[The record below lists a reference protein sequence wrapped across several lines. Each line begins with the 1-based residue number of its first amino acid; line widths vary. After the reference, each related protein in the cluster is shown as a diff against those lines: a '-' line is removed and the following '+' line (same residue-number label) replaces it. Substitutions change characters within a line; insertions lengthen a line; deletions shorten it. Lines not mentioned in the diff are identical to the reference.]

1 MSSIK
6 NLKSILERTGFL
18 LALALIIE
26 VIILVVARGF
36 YSSKNF
42 ISALELSIT
51 VVTVIIGLY
60 STIMPIIYG
69 FKDKNKNMK
78 TILEDER
85 YIRYFKSNVNMGI
98 LLLLTSFLLIFNDI
112 MCDILKSILSHVWL
126 FMIIL
131 FTLYTYRFVFLTTE
145 ILILGIDDDGKEMN
159 NNNDAK
165 YKQIDDRY
173 RKDWVK

>member
-1 MSSIK
+1 
-6 NLKSILERTGFL
+6 
-18 LALALIIE
+18 
-26 VIILVVARGF
+26 
-36 YSSKNF
+36 
-42 ISALELSIT
+42 
-51 VVTVIIGLY
+51 
-60 STIMPIIYG
+60 
-69 FKDKNKNMK
+69 MK

-98 LLLLTSFLLIFNDI
+98 LLLLTSFMLIFNDI

-145 ILILGIDDDGKEMN
+145 ILILGIDDDDKEMN

-173 RKDWVK
+173 RKD